1 MNTQCAECDHN
12 KTQLWLTVGEL
23 IVLMIT
29 ISGLFLW
36 SRSETRAD
44 IRRIEDLVS
53 TIHNETFAEM
63 KDFHGRLCALEEKN
77 KAK

>member
-1 MNTQCAECDHN
+1 MNTKYMECDHN
-12 KTQLWLTVGEL
+12 KAQYLVTVGEL

-44 IRRIEDLVS
+44 TRRIEDLVT
-53 TIHNETFAEM
+53 TIHSEIIAEM

-77 KAK
+77 RGK